1 MNKKELREI
10 RRRFNPDYDSISHIY
25 GCYVNAAHQ
34 IVSDIDMSI
43 GLMEK
48 EEAEMYLKLLK
59 KGISGTLG
67 KNLLNID
74 FSTEEVESGDEH
86 RLLQA
91 LRQSHLRDENLRNL
105 FYERVIENLDMGEDS
120 YVILM
125 ASDAYDIPFKGSDDE
140 LWDEGSNEVF
150 DYFVCCICPVKD
162 AKAALSYQ
170 AEEKNFRGACIG
182 HVLTAPE
189 IGFMFPAFDDRS
201 TNIYNLLYYCRKTSE
216 IHEEFID
223 GIFNTKKVP
232 MSADAQKNVFT
243 MVLEESLG
251 KDCSLEVVQAVHGQ
265 IRERLLIHKESKDPE
280 IPELYIE
287 DVDEIL
293 KTTGVPEEKIQK
305 FNETC
310 EQQFGEYAV
319 LNPENMIES
328 RKFELETPEVK
339 IKVDPEYANTIQ
351 TRVIDG
357 SRYIL
362 IPITEG
368 VEVNG
373 IDISIGD
380 AQETEHNENQAGE

>member
-34 IVSDIDMSI
+34 IVSDIDMSV

-74 FSTEEVESGDEH
+74 FSTEEVETGDEH
-86 RLLQA
+86 KLLQA

-265 IRERLLIHKESKDPE
+265 IRDRLLLHKESKDPE
-280 IPELYIE
+280 VPELYIE

-293 KTTGVPEEKIQK
+293 KNTGVPDEKIQK

-328 RKFELETPEVK
+328 KKFELETPEVK
-339 IKVDPEYANTIQ
+339 IKVDPEYANTIE

-357 SRYIL
+357 SKYIL

-373 IDISIGD
+373 IDINIGG
-380 AQETEHNENQAGE
+380 ETDTEKAEI